1 MAKSK
6 VMMFEA
12 DEKIGM
18 RCTFISELYKIV
30 SHTYA
35 TGNGLLLEIKKHNP
49 DVVFINLT
57 RFSHKF
63 DLFICKA

>member
-1 MAKSK
+1 MAESK

-18 RCTFISELYKIV
+18 RFTFISERCKIV